1 MSWGFEVGR
10 VYSRQA
16 VVVYLFPGGAAP
28 GHSSRGAASLK
39 AGIDALGARG
49 DFQRHLCCMSTR
61 RSRAL
66 AKPPLKGVART
77 GGRLSYS

>member
-1 MSWGFEVGR
+1 MSWGCEVGR
-10 VYSRQA
+10 VYNRQA
-16 VVVYLFPGGAAP
+16 VVVSLFPGGTA
-28 GHSSRGAASLK
+28 RGAFVPRR
-39 AGIDALGARG
+39 GIARGWHYALGARG

-66 AKPPLKGVART
+66 AKPLLKGVART